1 MEVQVVLEKE
11 GVILP
16 EYTSELAAGMDV
28 RARLDLVPEDK
39 MVESFF
45 MKINNGDDNN
55 IENWALC
62 INPGGRALIPTGI
75 KVAIEPGYEIQV
87 RPRSGLAL
95 KEGVTV
101 INTPGTIDAD
111 YRGGVG
117 VILINHGNRV
127 VRIMQNDRIAQIVG
141 AKVETM
147 SLKVVEELP
156 STERGEGGFG
166 HSGKQ

>member
-11 GVILP
+11 NVILP

-45 MKINNGDDNN
+45 MKINNGDDGN

-62 INPGGRALIPTGI
+62 INPGGRALIPTGFKI
-75 KVAIEPGYEIQV
+75 AIEPGYEVQV

-101 INTPGTIDAD
+101 INTPGTI
-111 YRGGVG
+111 
-117 VILINHGNRV
+117 IK
-127 VRIMQNDRIAQIVG
+127 M
-141 AKVETM
+141 
-147 SLKVVEELP
+147 
-156 STERGEGGFG
+156 
-166 HSGKQ
+166 

>member
-11 GVILP
+11 NVILP

-28 RARLDLVPEDK
+28 RARLDLVSEDK

-45 MKINNGDDNN
+45 MKINNGDDGN

-101 INTPGTIDAD
+101 INTPGTI
-111 YRGGVG
+111 
-117 VILINHGNRV
+117 IK
-127 VRIMQNDRIAQIVG
+127 M
-141 AKVETM
+141 
-147 SLKVVEELP
+147 
-156 STERGEGGFG
+156 
-166 HSGKQ
+166 